1 MIFRIDED
9 GVVGTSSHA
18 GFATDA
24 DRFIEIDNPIGAF
37 EHRRRGTSR
46 DARRVGAL
54 ITTGDLV
61 RATCLRKDA
70 DVDVLDVGARD
81 ADGYDIFRLAGR
93 RARMTADAARVVD
106 DLGPLDALILFFDH
120 FLKRRQHA
128 CEPHGWTRALQNQNV
143 RAL

>member
-9 GVVGTSSHA
+9 GIVGTSSHA
-18 GFATDA
+18 RFTADA
-24 DRFIEIDNPIGAF
+24 DRFIEIDNTVGAF
-37 EHRRRGTSR
+37 EHGRGGASR
-46 DARRVGAL
+46 DAQRVGTL

-70 DVDVLDVGARD
+70 DVDVLYVGARD
-81 ADGYDIFRLAGR
+81 ADGYDIFRLAGG

-106 DLGPLDALILFFDH
+106 DLGPLDRLILSFDH
-120 FLKRRQHA
+120 LLKRSQAVCDPHA
-128 CEPHGWTRALQNQNV
+128 STRALQSQSV

>member
-9 GVVGTSSHA
+9 GVVGTSRHA

-24 DRFIEIDNPIGAF
+24 DRFIEIDNPVRAF
-37 EHRRRGTSR
+37 EHGRGGASR
-46 DARRVGAL
+46 DARCMGTL

-61 RATCLRKDA
+61 RATCLREDA
-70 DVDVLDVGARD
+70 YVDVLNVGARD
-81 ADGYDIFRLAGR
+81 ADGYDIFRLASG

-120 FLKRRQHA
+120 F
-128 CEPHGWTRALQNQNV
+128 
-143 RAL
+143 